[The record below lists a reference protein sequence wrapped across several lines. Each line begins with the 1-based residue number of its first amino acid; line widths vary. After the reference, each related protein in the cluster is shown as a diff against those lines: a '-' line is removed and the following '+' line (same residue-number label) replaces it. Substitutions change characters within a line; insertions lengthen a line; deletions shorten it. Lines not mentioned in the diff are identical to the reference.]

1 MTSAR
6 SELSPARRPSTTV
19 LATAG
24 IALAALVVFAGN
36 YHVPAGENGGTSAGL
51 ATGILC
57 LGVAALLFG
66 VVVPRS
72 RNGDRTVL
80 VLGIVTLLSLVVF
93 WAGLTPILAAAT
105 LAVANR
111 THASTR
117 RTTILSAVVIAA
129 ALLTVAWTLLNS
141 HLT

>member
-6 SELSPARRPSTTV
+6 TELSSARRPSTAII
-19 LATAG
+19 ATAG
-24 IALAALVVFAGN
+24 IALAALIVFAGN
-36 YHVPAGENGGTSAGL
+36 YNVPSDENGGTSEGI

-57 LGVAALLFG
+57 LAVAALLFG
-66 VVVPRS
+66 LVVPRT
-72 RNGDRTVL
+72 RNGERTVL
-80 VLGIVTLLSLVVF
+80 ILAILTLLSLVVF
-93 WAGLTPILAAAT
+93 WAGLTPILAAGT

-117 RTTILSAVVIAA
+117 RTAILGTLAIAA
-129 ALLTVAWTLLNS
+129 AVLTVVWTLLNS